1 MNDAFLSLLGLCR
14 KAGKLVFGFETVKT
28 AMQKGGAVIVFS
40 ARDLSPKTAKELKF
54 ICENLEVELIE
65 TAYDMKTLGSS
76 IGKMTGIV
84 AVTDEGFVKSLKQ
97 KLGTQEDIK

>member
-1 MNDAFLSLLGLCR
+1 MNDAFLSLLGLSK

-28 AMQKGGAVIVFS
+28 AMQKGNAEIVFS

-65 TAYDMKTLGSS
+65 TSYDMKTLGSA

-84 AVTDEGFVKSLKQ
+84 AVTDEGFKRSLKQ
-97 KLGTQEDIK
+97 KLSHKEDIK

>member
-1 MNDAFLSLLGLCR
+1 MNDAFLSLLGLCK
-14 KAGKLVFGFETVKT
+14 KAGKIVFGFETVKT
-28 AMQKGGAVIVFS
+28 AMQKGSAVIVFS
-40 ARDLSPKTAKELKF
+40 ACDLSLKTAKELKF

>member
-1 MNDAFLSLLGLCR
+1 MNDAFLSLLGLSK

-28 AMQKGGAVIVFS
+28 AMQKGNAEIVFS

-65 TAYDMKTLGSS
+65 TSYDMKTLGSA

-84 AVTDEGFVKSLKQ
+84 AVTDEGFKKSLKQ
-97 KLGTQEDIK
+97 KLFKQEDIK

>member
-1 MNDAFLSLLGLCR
+1 MNDAFLSLLGLSR

-28 AMQKGGAVIVFS
+28 AAEKGEALIVFS
-40 ARDLSPKTAKELKF
+40 ARDLSSKTAKELKF
-54 ICENLEVELIE
+54 VCENLEVEHIE
-65 TAYDMKTLGSS
+65 TTYDMKTLGSA

-97 KLGTQEDIK
+97 KLSHKEDIK